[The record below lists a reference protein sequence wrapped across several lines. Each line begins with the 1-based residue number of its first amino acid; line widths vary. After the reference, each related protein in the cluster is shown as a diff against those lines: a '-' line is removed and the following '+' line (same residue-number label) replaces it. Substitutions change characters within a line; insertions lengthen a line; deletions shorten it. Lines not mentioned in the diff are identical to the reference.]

1 MEPMKIEND
10 LIDEYTS
17 PCTVIANKN
26 ETVLELMR
34 KMGEYDVRHIPVVE
48 NNKAIGLV
56 TERDLKLVINLAT
69 GRALTADEVMITEP
83 FVVNY
88 GESLRDVVFEMSRRK
103 VGSALVLDAR
113 SEDIGIFTSTD
124 ALNALVEV
132 LTV

>member
-1 MEPMKIEND
+1 MEAMKIESY

-17 PCTVIANKN
+17 PCTVTASKE

-34 KMGEYDVRHIPVVE
+34 KMGDHDVRHIPVVE

-83 FVVNY
+83 FVVKP
-88 GESLRDVVFEMSRRK
+88 GEALRDVVFEMSKRK
-103 VGSALVLDAR
+103 VGSALVLDAEC
-113 SEDIGIFTSTD
+113 EDIGIFTSTA

-132 LTV
+132 LTA